1 MTFRQVS
8 TMPKLTLED
17 AKRLVKEVIDER
29 GADFVYQ
36 PPKRLDGTNEDAPYD
51 NYGESCANWVI
62 NAAGEREASC
72 LVGKV
77 FDKIGVLDQLPKDQQ
92 IETAGVTCDDYF
104 TEDAVEFLTSV
115 QSVQDL
121 SACYGEIEKNFLTDE
136 K

>member
-1 MTFRQVS
+1 
-8 TMPKLTLED
+8 MPKLTLED

-36 PPKRLDGTNEDAPYD
+36 PPKQLDETSTEAPYD

-77 FDKIGVLDQLPKDQQ
+77 LDKIGVLDQLPEHWQDGP
-92 IETAGVTCDDYF
+92 AGDTCSDYF
-104 TEDAVEFLTSV
+104 SDEAVTFLF
-115 QSVQDL
+115 QVQD
-121 SACYGEIEKNFLTDE
+121 AQDDEQRYGDIASEHGLTDE